1 MDRKP
6 LIAVSREAAQT
17 AEDARAIAIKKIDE
31 MRLAN
36 ERQDSAD
43 ARQPVQ
49 PDVSRALTLNL
60 ALHYSA
66 L

>member
-6 LIAVSREAAQT
+6 LIAVSRVAAQT

-43 ARQPVQ
+43 ARHNRNSKPMTRTGRKGGRKPTQ
-49 PDVSRALTLNL
+49 R
-60 ALHYSA
+60 
-66 L
+66 